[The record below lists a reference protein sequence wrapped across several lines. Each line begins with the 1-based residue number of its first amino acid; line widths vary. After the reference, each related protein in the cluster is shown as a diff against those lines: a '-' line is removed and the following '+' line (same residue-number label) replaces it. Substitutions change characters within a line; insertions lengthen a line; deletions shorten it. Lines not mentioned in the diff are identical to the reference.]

1 MLGSLDSS
9 IESKIRTFQRNEIT
23 EYEVYKKLANIDRK
37 NRKLLEKIAN
47 EELGHYRFWRKYTG
61 EDIEPDHWKIK
72 KYIFLSRIFGVTF
85 AIKMMETGEEEAQE
99 AYSSL
104 KGIIDGIDEII
115 DDEVEHERAL
125 ISMIKEEKIDYVG
138 SMVLGLNDALVEL
151 TGALAGLT
159 FALQNTKLTGVV
171 GLITG
176 LAAAMSMA
184 SSEYLSR
191 KSEKFEKPGKAA
203 TYTGV
208 AYFLTVVILILPY
221 FLLENYYYA
230 LFGTLLAGV
239 FAISL
244 FTFFVSVVKEL
255 SFKRLFMEM
264 VAISFGIAAVSFLIG
279 VVIRAV
285 FGVDV

>member
-1 MLGSLDSS
+1 MPEPLDSS
-9 IESKIRTFQRNEIT
+9 IMSKIRAFQRNEIT
-23 EYEVYKKLANIDRK
+23 EHEVYKKLAEMNEK

-47 EELGHYRFWRKYTG
+47 DELKHYKFWHKYTG
-61 EDIEPDHWKIK
+61 EDIEPDRWKLI
-72 KYIFLSRIFGVTF
+72 KYILLSRIFGVTF
-85 AIKMMETGEEEAQE
+85 AIKMMEMGEEEAQE
-99 AYSSL
+99 SYSSL
-104 KGIIDGIDEII
+104 RGVIEGVEGII
-115 DDEVEHERAL
+115 DDEIEHERSL
-125 ISMIKEEKIDYVG
+125 ISMIKEEKIEYVG
-138 SMVLGLNDALVEL
+138 SMILGLNDALVEL

-191 KSEKFEKPGKAA
+191 KSEKFDKPGKAA
-203 TYTGV
+203 TYTGL

-230 LFGTLLAGV
+230 LFGTLLAGI

-264 VAISFGIAAVSFLIG
+264 VAISFGIAAISFLIG
-279 VVIRAV
+279 VIIRAV
-285 FGVDV
+285 FGVNV

>member
-1 MLGSLDSS
+1 MPGSLDSS
-9 IESKIRTFQRNEIT
+9 IMSKIRTFQRNEIT
-23 EYEVYKKLANIDRK
+23 EYVVYKKLAEIDEK

-47 EELGHYRFWRKYTG
+47 DELGHYKFWRNYTG
-61 EDIEPDHWKIK
+61 VDMGPDRKK
-72 KYIFLSRIFGVTF
+72 LRKYIFLSRIFGVTF
-85 AIKMMETGEEEAQE
+85 AIKMMEMSEKEAQNE
-99 AYSSL
+99 YNSL
-104 KGIIDGIDEII
+104 RGVINGIDDII
-115 DDEVEHERAL
+115 DDEIEHERSL

-159 FALQNTKLTGVV
+159 FALQNTRLTGVV

-191 KSEKFEKPGKAA
+191 KSEKFNKPGKAA
-203 TYTGV
+203 TYTGL
-208 AYFLTVVILILPY
+208 AYFLTVIILILPY

-255 SFKRLFMEM
+255 SFKRLFIEM
-264 VAISFGIAAVSFLIG
+264 VAISFGIAAISFLIG
-279 VVIRAV
+279 VIIRAV
-285 FGVDV
+285 FGVNV